1 MVHRTARER
10 PAVVPNVPDPAG
22 LEDSGDLFAGE
33 GRVGGD
39 GPSRRDRASRSR
51 HESVFVRLGLSRSS
65 ADSLESATSLPLRL
79 SRD

>member
-1 MVHRTARER
+1 MVNRTARER

-65 ADSLESATSLPLRL
+65 ADSLESVPSLPSHL